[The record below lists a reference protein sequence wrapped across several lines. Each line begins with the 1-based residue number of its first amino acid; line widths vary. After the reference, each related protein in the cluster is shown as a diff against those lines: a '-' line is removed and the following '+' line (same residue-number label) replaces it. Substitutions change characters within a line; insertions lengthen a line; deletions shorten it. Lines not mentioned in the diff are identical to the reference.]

1 MEQHLNTIVTANS
14 KDKGKQ
20 PLSIRFLNLTNPNDA
35 TKSDALT
42 AIRSHVA
49 RNTHGRKQ
57 ESRRTRLEIR
67 QYRPATRG
75 NKTNN
80 VGSPGKKGTQPSRET
95 SELDLPVIPSP
106 QTFVTSHRRNPFQTT
121 FRKVTDS
128 EDSLI
133 DHYITY
139 VIDHGYT
146 DCIHNETEQLLLQNV
161 RSRFV
166 PWSLT
171 ERGLQAGLLMAACRS
186 LLTLHPEN
194 ETYKVSLLKYK
205 SECIEILRAALSDP
219 DHCISDHT
227 IALALVLSTEEF
239 LSGNVI
245 EYRLHGEAILRMV
258 QLRGG
263 FKDLGP
269 EGLLGYLLAR
279 SVYNPVFRFVDGPD
293 ATALVK

>member
-1 MEQHLNTIVTANS
+1 M
-14 KDKGKQ
+14 
-20 PLSIRFLNLTNPNDA
+20 
-35 TKSDALT
+35 
-42 AIRSHVA
+42 A

-67 QYRPATRG
+67 QYRPATRV
-75 NKTNN
+75 NKTDN
-80 VGSPGKKGTQPSRET
+80 SRQPSQGA
-95 SELDLPVIPSP
+95 SEPNLPVIPNP
-106 QTFVTSHRRNPFQTT
+106 QTFVTSLRRNPFQTT
-121 FRKVTDS
+121 YRKVTTS

-146 DCIHNETEQLLLQNV
+146 DCIHTETEQLLLQNV

-219 DHCISDHT
+219 DRCISDHT

-263 FKDLGP
+263 FKELGP

-279 SVYNPVFRFVDGPD
+279 SVYNPVFQFVDGPD
-293 ATALVK
+293 ATALVQIQ